1 MEPEHLELLRSADYY
16 VSELGWGVRALALL
30 LVTPSGPAAFL
41 MDKKCNVFYNEI
53 RFPQPNN
60 LLAFHNDTVLDGELV
75 TTQTGPDAFQRI
87 FFVFDLLAINGVC
100 YTQRSFSSRLGL
112 LQQDVIRPHKQLLQ
126 KSPELLAKMPFTIE
140 LRKHERAYG
149 LGLTLDRIAAQRSPS
164 TGVIFTPVRAPY
176 TPGKSSKP
184 VKLLRWLFPEYR
196 TACFKVKSITD
207 KDLKRHY
214 QIMIADRSG
223 AHKYFDE
230 ISLEPNVAQAW
241 RSSSPDGRIIECTFD
256 PAWKTFIWEH
266 GYAGETR
273 LGGWRFL
280 RFRDDRRS
288 ADVEQRV
295 RQMQDCCK
303 NSVSREMLESQLE
316 TIRAHWKA
324 REKRLSQ
331 SGVPDTRAQTSGQDD
346 LGLGSSTP
354 LVHSAPGR
362 MSVAD
367 LVLDEADGS
376 RGRPVSPPSLPVAA
390 SAERRSSLSHQ
401 PNDDARQQPE
411 AQRTSAAPS
420 TSANGDAPPG
430 APAKSEVPA
439 HAAEE
444 PEEEEEEEEEVIGGY
459 AGVFSPET
467 SAGKFASTSASTSA
481 AQYPWPTQA
490 THQAQSAPR
499 PLHRS
504 PFAAPASFAISNAS
518 TPAGTLDASAQLPPH
533 GHPYHPQ
540 YHQVAASLPQHGPG
554 RPSPADAC
562 GTRKRNRDD
571 SIDYALGVPHPRDR
585 SSSVSSSNDQS
596 GSDHAT
602 LVRRSS
608 YGDYAAHARA
618 GTHHKHAA
626 PYHRHAHHAAAAGYI
641 YRPPEGEDSESPLSD
656 HGTERYGTSAP
667 ARPVPITGQ
676 AIVPHAAAS
685 APVATQTR
693 HHLARDHPQ
702 ARPPPYPH
710 ASTQAQQLQLQ
721 QHLQHLQQHQF
732 HHPPHQHRAR
742 RSSLAAL
749 PQPAHHDPHQP
760 PNVYSQDHPHTLSA
774 QHPQHQPQAVYPPP
788 SPLYQHPYSPQQ
800 RVHSM
805 HAVQPAHH
813 LQQPHQPSQYYRHP
827 HPYDG
832 YQQQYPP
839 EYAHPYA
846 TQHRRHHSLPQHDP
860 HRDAP
865 QHVEPSHPAEHHRYR
880 TQEPHLHSA
889 ADAESGAPAVYE
901 ASGSNGGS
909 NGGING
915 GNGSAAMPDY
925 HQQYAPAAA
934 HPATIQRRGSAVM
947 GVGELQNSEDDEV
960 GGPGSAPNEA
970 VSHAPAPD
978 SAPPMPPPLPPQ
990 ADAPSGDSETQQES
1004 SSSSSHKRNWLAMIL
1019 ND

>member
-1 MEPEHLELLRSADYY
+1 
-16 VSELGWGVRALALL
+16 
-30 LVTPSGPAAFL
+30 

-273 LGGWRFL
+273 L
-280 RFRDDRRS
+280 
-288 ADVEQRV
+288 
-295 RQMQDCCK
+295 
-303 NSVSREMLESQLE
+303 
-316 TIRAHWKA
+316 
-324 REKRLSQ
+324 
-331 SGVPDTRAQTSGQDD
+331 
-346 LGLGSSTP
+346 
-354 LVHSAPGR
+354 
-362 MSVAD
+362 
-367 LVLDEADGS
+367 
-376 RGRPVSPPSLPVAA
+376 
-390 SAERRSSLSHQ
+390 
-401 PNDDARQQPE
+401 
-411 AQRTSAAPS
+411 
-420 TSANGDAPPG
+420 ANGDAPPG

-467 SAGKFASTSASTSA
+467 SAGNPVPMA
-481 AQYPWPTQA
+481 
-490 THQAQSAPR
+490 
-499 PLHRS
+499 
-504 PFAAPASFAISNAS
+504 NAGD
-518 TPAGTLDASAQLPPH
+518 PPGTLPPH

-602 LVRRSS
+602 L
-608 YGDYAAHARA
+608 
-618 GTHHKHAA
+618 
-626 PYHRHAHHAAAAGYI
+626 
-641 YRPPEGEDSESPLSD
+641 
-656 HGTERYGTSAP
+656 
-667 ARPVPITGQ
+667 
-676 AIVPHAAAS
+676 
-685 APVATQTR
+685 
-693 HHLARDHPQ
+693 
-702 ARPPPYPH
+702 
-710 ASTQAQQLQLQ
+710 
-721 QHLQHLQQHQF
+721 
-732 HHPPHQHRAR
+732 
-742 RSSLAAL
+742 
-749 PQPAHHDPHQP
+749 
-760 PNVYSQDHPHTLSA
+760 
-774 QHPQHQPQAVYPPP
+774 
-788 SPLYQHPYSPQQ
+788 
-800 RVHSM
+800 
-805 HAVQPAHH
+805 
-813 LQQPHQPSQYYRHP
+813 PSQYYRHP